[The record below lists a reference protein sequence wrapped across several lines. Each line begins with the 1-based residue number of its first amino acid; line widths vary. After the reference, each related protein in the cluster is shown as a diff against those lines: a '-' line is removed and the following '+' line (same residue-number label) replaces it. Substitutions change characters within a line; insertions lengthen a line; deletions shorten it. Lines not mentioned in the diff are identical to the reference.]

1 MYGRVNVLKEEI
13 DAYWDRVRKQQT
25 QPKRQN
31 QRRVTEEQPV
41 DFYPMQPCMGGGMF
55 SDVDFNEISGE
66 STYDDEF
73 ASAKTTLETTYNQ
86 RFDPENDSEITKSL
100 FDL

>member
-1 MYGRVNVLKEEI
+1 
-13 DAYWDRVRKQQT
+13 
-25 QPKRQN
+25 
-31 QRRVTEEQPV
+31 
-41 DFYPMQPCMGGGMF
+41 MGGGMF
-55 SDVDFNEISGE
+55 SDAEYNEISGE